1 VLLDPDTG
9 EPYVSARGRKWGS
22 IDLVD
27 GDVRAQINAALVSV
41 GGAEYFRALAVS
53 DVPSDRTCFVN
64 LVAKTMPTEVKGS
77 LGGNFVLELVNYA
90 TKAQAEVIE
99 MASSPLLE

>member
-1 VLLDPDTG
+1 MDPDTG

-27 GDVRAQINAALVSV
+27 GDVRAQITAALKSV

-64 LVAKTMPTEVKGS
+64 LVGRTMPTEIKGN
-77 LGGNFVLELVNYA
+77 LAGGFTLELVSYA
-90 TKAQAEVIE
+90 PAKPAEVIE
-99 MASSPLLE
+99 METSPLLE